1 MPTNLTQEEIER
13 LKKLLS
19 GNSRV
24 PKDISVPQDAI
35 SETMIISG
43 TPSRQD
49 VQISQSIA
57 ESDKKGKDQRKKAD
71 AIKKYKENQPP
82 VISSANP
89 VWGYSPEVRRELGY
103 YTQDEREQAAKM
115 NEMRSSTFLGNVM
128 PNFGPQFAYMNPG
141 VEYDAYRQTGLY
153 LPNSFMLGT
162 SFTAPSATYTTL
174 SGLKSGLQTAGN
186 ISQKVGS
193 AVTTAAKEA
202 IPVVTNP
209 RWAAGTLAFTVP
221 GLAHAAN
228 EAVNEGSY
236 WPAGIALGLG
246 LGFPAIFGAS
256 KLFKNS
262 KGVQVE
268 DPTKYSADKRFW
280 TWERP
285 GSWVERQ
292 PEIIRQQQMDEI
304 INEYNQIMRTNP
316 SKLQEFITK
325 HNIRQIGPEG
335 IEFETITKTIP
346 VTERV
351 ARMKKE
357 PIMSTQTTGKGKKA
371 KTITTPVRDANGEI
385 VYQEVPVYNN
395 KGKQIF
401 DTKQKVDAQGNPVTT
416 TKTQTKE
423 KRDQDG
429 NPIYKYVEPTS
440 VRSILEGKNSN
451 YTANFKSQEIPI
463 LTGPT
468 TGQKMG
474 AYLRN
479 LGRAAAW
486 SSYPT
491 ALSWLTTALWPNTTT
506 NSNTNSDINPN
517 NPGWELSSEQDTVPV
532 KRVTITPDVNPNDT
546 IPFDI

>member
-1 MPTNLTQEEIER
+1 
-13 LKKLLS
+13 
-19 GNSRV
+19 
-24 PKDISVPQDAI
+24 
-35 SETMIISG
+35 
-43 TPSRQD
+43 
-49 VQISQSIA
+49 
-57 ESDKKGKDQRKKAD
+57 
-71 AIKKYKENQPP
+71 
-82 VISSANP
+82 
-89 VWGYSPEVRRELGY
+89 
-103 YTQDEREQAAKM
+103 
-115 NEMRSSTFLGNVM
+115 
-128 PNFGPQFAYMNPG
+128 
-141 VEYDAYRQTGLY
+141 
-153 LPNSFMLGT
+153 
-162 SFTAPSATYTTL
+162 
-174 SGLKSGLQTAGN
+174 
-186 ISQKVGS
+186 
-193 AVTTAAKEA
+193 
-202 IPVVTNP
+202 
-209 RWAAGTLAFTVP
+209 
-221 GLAHAAN
+221 
-228 EAVNEGSY
+228 
-236 WPAGIALGLG
+236 
-246 LGFPAIFGAS
+246 
-256 KLFKNS
+256 
-262 KGVQVE
+262 
-268 DPTKYSADKRFW
+268 
-280 TWERP
+280 
-285 GSWVERQ
+285 
-292 PEIIRQQQMDEI
+292 
-304 INEYNQIMRTNP
+304 MRTNP

-416 TKTQTKE
+416 TKTYTKE
-423 KRDQDG
+423 KKDQDG
-429 NPIYKYVEPTS
+429 NVIYKYVEPTS

>member
-13 LKKLLS
+13 LKKLFS
-19 GNSRV
+19 GNSRI
-24 PKDISVPQDAI
+24 PRDISVPQDAI
-35 SETMIISG
+35 SETMIISE

-128 PNFGPQFAYMNPG
+128 PNFGPQFAYMNPEA
-141 VEYDAYRQTGLY
+141 EYDAYRQTGLY

-162 SFTAPSATYTTL
+162 SFTMPSATYTTL

-186 ISQKVGS
+186 IGQKVGS
-193 AVTTAAKEA
+193 AITTAAKEA

-221 GLAHAAN
+221 GLAHATN
-228 EAVNEGSY
+228 SAVNEGNY

-246 LGFPAIFGAS
+246 VGIPAVYGAS
-256 KLFKNS
+256 KLFKSS
-262 KGVQVE
+262 KGVQVKN
-268 DPTKYSADKRFW
+268 PTKYSADKRFW

-292 PEIIRQQQMDEI
+292 PEIIRQRQMDEV
-304 INEYNQIMRTNP
+304 INEYNDIVQSNP

-335 IEFETITKTIP
+335 IERETITT
-346 VTERV
+346 
-351 ARMKKE
+351 
-357 PIMSTQTTGKGKKA
+357 TTGKGKKA
-371 KTITTPVRDANGEI
+371 KTE
-385 VYQEVPVYNN
+385 
-395 KGKQIF
+395 
-401 DTKQKVDAQGNPVTT
+401 
-416 TKTQTKE
+416 TQTIE
-423 KRDQDG
+423 KRDENG
-429 NPIYKYVEPTS
+429 NPIYKYVKPTS

-468 TGQKMG
+468 TSQKWG

-491 ALSWLTTALWPNTTT
+491 ALSWLTTAFWPDTTA
-506 NSNTNSDINPN
+506 NSNANLDINAN
-517 NPGWELSSEQDTVPV
+517 NLEWELASEQDTVPV